1 LADERENTRLYPC
14 LTPSKFS
21 QENVNGLGQGHW
33 APRSYMKSGVLAI
46 ETGETRENNCQ
57 RGFCFDGN
65 QCEARPLIARKL
77 N

>member
-1 LADERENTRLYPC
+1 MKEKIRAFTPPY

-46 ETGETRENNCQ
+46 ETGETRANNCQ

-65 QCEARPLIARKL
+65 QRELAPPDCA
-77 N
+77 